1 MSSQIKWWSLQFWY
15 TTNKLEFTFYI
26 LHINCYFVEACFQI
40 MHNYITSHTRY
51 PQVAAGAVYETRD
64 IKNEERNKRL
74 TPLPM
79 RRPLALSS
87 YCSYC
92 TQTHSLLYM
101 RPYRRNKILQ
111 TRAGHCLLEYLQL
124 RKNCA

>member
-1 MSSQIKWWSLQFWY
+1 MLIHNILSPSEINDIV
-15 TTNKLEFTFYI
+15 NKPVVQTHKAHL
-26 LHINCYFVEACFQI
+26 
-40 MHNYITSHTRY
+40 SHTLESNKVVKFSL
-51 PQVAAGAVYETRD
+51 PLAPDIIDKLSTRLG
-64 IKNEERNKRL
+64 ISLSHTIPMQGRL

-111 TRAGHCLLEYLQL
+111 TRAGHYLLEYLQL